1 MRAALRNT
9 MRDTLV
15 DEFKKDARV
24 QAIWIGG
31 SVGRGEEDLY
41 SDLDFYV
48 AVEDAVFET
57 FFAEIPQRID
67 LLYPILHYAD
77 DFERKTSMAERVWYF
92 YFQEFPVH
100 FRADLHVHTISSAK
114 GADPDQRRELIY
126 GEWDVVY
133 DPHRLLTLLPPVDAP
148 GEEVLR
154 SHLQEKIDSV
164 VWNFVMVGNS
174 IRREKFWQT
183 AESLS
188 TLRNRVLYLL
198 AMEKDAR
205 NYLDGYERRLRKT
218 LSGEQLSVLDRML
231 FGPAR
236 GSQIGVAEQL
246 FRLYEGAARSL
257 CEQHRLSFPGEFV
270 ERVQTMYTEIKNE
283 DV

>member
-15 DEFKKDARV
+15 EEFRKDSRV

-48 AVEDAVFET
+48 AVEDSVFET
-57 FFAEIPQRID
+57 FFAEMPQRID

-77 DFERKTSMAERVWYF
+77 DFERRTSMTERVWYF

-100 FRADLHVHTISSAK
+100 FRADLHVHTVSSAK

-126 GEWDVVY
+126 GEWDAAY
-133 DPHRLLTLLPPVDAP
+133 DPHHLLKLLPPVDAP
-148 GEEVLR
+148 GEDVLR

-174 IRREKFWQT
+174 IRRERFWQT
-183 AESLS
+183 AESLAK
-188 TLRNRVLYLL
+188 LRKLVLYLL
-198 AMEKDAR
+198 AMEKEPR
-205 NYLDGYERRLRKT
+205 NYLDDYERRLRKS
-218 LSGEQLSVLDRML
+218 LSAEQLAVLDRMS

-236 GSQIGVAEQL
+236 RSQIDIAEQL
-246 FRLYEGAARSL
+246 LRFYEEAARSL
-257 CEQHRLSFPGEFV
+257 CEQYLLSFPGNFV
-270 ERVQTMYTEIKNE
+270 ERVETMYMEIRNE